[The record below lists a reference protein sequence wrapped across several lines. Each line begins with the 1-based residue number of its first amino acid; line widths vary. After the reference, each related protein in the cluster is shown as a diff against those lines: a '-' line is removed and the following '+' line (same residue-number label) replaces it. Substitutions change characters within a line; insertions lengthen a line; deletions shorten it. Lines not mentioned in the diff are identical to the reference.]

1 MWFIIKIIMG
11 YNKFNFWTY
20 NENFN
25 KIGFNSNINKFINMN
40 KDLKYVHIA
49 RHSY

>member
-1 MWFIIKIIMG
+1 MG
-11 YNKFNFWTY
+11 YIKFYLWILNENKKEIEFNSKFNY
-20 NENFN
+20 
-25 KIGFNSNINKFINMN
+25 FINMN